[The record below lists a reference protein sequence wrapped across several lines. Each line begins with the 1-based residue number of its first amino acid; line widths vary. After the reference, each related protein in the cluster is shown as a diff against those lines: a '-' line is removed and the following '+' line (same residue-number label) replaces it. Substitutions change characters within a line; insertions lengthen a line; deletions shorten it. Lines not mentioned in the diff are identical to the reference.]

1 MDLHTEFD
9 FVLPI
14 GFKDS
19 NGSLHRLGRM
29 RLATALDEIESLQN
43 PKVQNNEAYLP
54 VVLLSRVVTQLG
66 DLAELNLQVI
76 ENLFAADLA
85 YLEDLY
91 MRINSP
97 EQVVVS
103 AVCPHCSSQFQLQ
116 IAPLTEVASRDYQQ

>member
-9 FVLPI
+9 FVLPL

-19 NGSLHRLGRM
+19 DGNLHRVGRM

-54 VVLLSRVVTQLG
+54 VVLLSRVVTHLG
-66 DLAELNLQVI
+66 DLPELNLQQI
-76 ENLFAADLA
+76 ENLFAVDLA

-91 MRINSP
+91 MRINRP
-97 EQVVVS
+97 EQVIVS

-116 IAPLTEVASRDYQQ
+116 IAPLTDVTS

>member
-9 FVLPI
+9 FVLPL

-19 NGSLHRLGRM
+19 DGSLHRLGRM

-54 VVLLSRVVTQLG
+54 VVLLSRVVTRLG
-66 DLAELNLQVI
+66 DMPELNLKVI
-76 ENLFAADLA
+76 ENLFATDLA

-91 MRINSP
+91 MRINRP
-97 EQVVVS
+97 EQVVVL
-103 AVCPHCSSQFQLQ
+103 AVCPHCSSEFQLQ
-116 IAPLTEVASRDYQQ
+116 IAPLTNAAD